1 MGYQNSKQ
9 KLEKDF
15 EQIINQITDIMNDLK
30 KQLERKMDKKFQKYV
45 KLNQEVIS
53 KIDIFKQ
60 MSGADSTTN
69 QYLTFS
75 PISKSYLQK
84 TNDEM
89 FGEIKSI
96 GNDLNQKSTHPLY
109 QELVATQFF

>member
-1 MGYQNSKQ
+1 MGYKNSKQ

-15 EQIINQITDIMNDLK
+15 EQIIAQITDIMNDLK

-60 MSGADSTTN
+60 MQGGMVDGNN

-75 PISKSYLQK
+75 PISKSYL
-84 TNDEM
+84 
-89 FGEIKSI
+89 
-96 GNDLNQKSTHPLY
+96 
-109 QELVATQFF
+109 